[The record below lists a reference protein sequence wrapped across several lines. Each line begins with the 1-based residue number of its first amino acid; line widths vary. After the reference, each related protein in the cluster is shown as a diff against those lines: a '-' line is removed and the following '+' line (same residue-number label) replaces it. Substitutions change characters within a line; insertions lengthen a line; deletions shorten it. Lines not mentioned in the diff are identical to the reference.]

1 MSDPIG
7 IFGGT
12 FDPVHFGHLRLAE
25 EACERLGLGGVIWS
39 PAGLTRHRSQPQT
52 EARHRLA
59 MVELAI
65 EGNDDFRLDKFEA
78 ESDEPSYTVNL
89 LEHLRNEYEDTP
101 LVLLLGADAFLGLP
115 TWHRWEEL
123 FELAHIAIFTRP
135 GHELSIDAMSPLLGK
150 QFSKRAAVDPAR
162 LGADVDDKDAGVIVP
177 SLLTPLDISATAIRE
192 QLAHGGSPRYL
203 LPEAVLDYIQTHNLY
218 R

>member
-25 EACERLGLGGVIWS
+25 EACERLGLEGVIWS

-65 EGNDDFRLDKFEA
+65 AGNDAFRLDRFEA
-78 ESDEPSYTVNL
+78 ESDQPSYTVPL
-89 LEHLRNEYEDTP
+89 LEHLRAEYDEAP

-115 TWHRWEEL
+115 SWHRWEEI
-123 FELAHIAIFTRP
+123 FELAHLAVFTRP
-135 GHELSIDAMSPLLGK
+135 GHEFSIDAMAPSLAK
-150 QFSKRAAVDPAR
+150 QFAQRAVADATR
-162 LGADVDDKDAGVIVP
+162 L
-177 SLLTPLDISATAIRE
+177 
-192 QLAHGGSPRYL
+192 Q
-203 LPEAVLDYIQTHNLY
+203 
-218 R
+218 

>member
-7 IFGGT
+7 VFGGT
-12 FDPVHFGHLRLAE
+12 FDPVHYGHLRLAE
-25 EACERLGLGGVIWS
+25 EACEKLGLAGVIWS

-65 EGNDDFRLDKFEA
+65 AGNDDFSLDSFEA
-78 ESDEPSYTVNL
+78 ESAEPSYTVSL
-89 LEHLRNEYEDTP
+89 LEHLREEYGDAP
-101 LVLLLGADAFLGLP
+101 LVLLLGTDAFLGLP

-123 FELAHIAIFTRP
+123 FELAHIAVFTRP
-135 GHELSIDAMSPLLGK
+135 GHEFSIDAMSPLLAK
-150 QFSKRAAVDPAR
+150 QFAKRAAADPSVMQGEAA
-162 LGADVDDKDAGVIVP
+162 GAVVP
-177 SLLTPLDISATAIRE
+177 SLLTPLEISATAIRE